1 MGRAASKGNEAKPK
15 MTHPSDMPTPRF
27 EHGWSNALPL
37 DHGVALF
44 EANEN
49 GLYVFQ
55 MSVKIWA
62 KDDYVIK
69 VN

>member
-1 MGRAASKGNEAKPK
+1 MGRATSKCNETKSK
-15 MTHPSDMPTPRF
+15 TKQPSDMPTPRF

>member
-1 MGRAASKGNEAKPK
+1 
-15 MTHPSDMPTPRF
+15 MPTPRF